1 MNSRN
6 LGLSLLL
13 LCLALPAS
21 AASARKGSSA
31 KGKAQPASS
40 AAVAPATGTVNL
52 NAASAEQISLLP
64 RVGIKVARRIV
75 DYRKANGDFKRID
88 DVMEVKGVGEKLFV
102 SLRPHL
108 SVSGATTLSSKV
120 KSTGIRK
127 GRGKAAKAA

>member
-1 MNSRN
+1 MNIRN

-13 LCLALPAS
+13 FGLTLPAT
-21 AASARKGSSA
+21 AASGAKSPTARGRSASSA
-31 KGKAQPASS
+31 PASS
-40 AAVAPATGTVNL
+40 TASGTVNL

-75 DYRKANGDFKRID
+75 DYRKTNGDFKRIE

-127 GRGKAAKAA
+127 GRGKAAKTA